1 MKISKL
7 QKDLIALQQ
16 VVEKHS
22 PDQYE
27 LVEEYLNEINNKPNS
42 EVLDEFNELANKL
55 QQAASD
61 RDFTAYQT
69 AALNVIKKYDDHSE
83 LHEIASERVDRIRR
97 TYAFNNDV
105 QAPTRNMNAAI
116 SDGDYELALSYLK
129 EVKKVHSDYRFQI
142 PDTLKMKEDELTSQ
156 PPVQVTDRFNNL
168 LSVFN
173 ERPNID
179 TARRIIDLAE
189 SDAIIRETYDLS
201 YVREYIADSEQLE
214 IIKNSLRRQMRGE

>member
-27 LVEEYLNEINNKPNS
+27 LVEEYLNEINNKPNN

-116 SDGDYELALSYLK
+116 SDGDYELALSYLR

-214 IIKNSLRRQMRGE
+214 IIKNSLRRQ

>member
-27 LVEEYLNEINNKPNS
+27 LVEEYLNEINNKPNN

-83 LHEIASERVDRIRR
+83 LHEIASKRVDRIRR

-116 SDGDYELALSYLK
+116 SDGDYELALSYLR